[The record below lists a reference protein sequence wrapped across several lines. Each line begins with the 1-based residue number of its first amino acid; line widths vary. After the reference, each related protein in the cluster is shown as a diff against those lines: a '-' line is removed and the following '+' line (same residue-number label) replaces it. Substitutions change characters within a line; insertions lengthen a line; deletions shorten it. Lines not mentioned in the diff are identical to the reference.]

1 VVDYPKHHVPSGTY
15 FVGQSQPLVL
25 QAFLGSCVGVAM
37 YDQEAG
43 TGGLIHLLLPE
54 PTSSESTYHLE
65 KYASTGLP
73 LFLKALSDAGT
84 RPDRL
89 VAHVAGGALVGPLNE
104 QDFSLDIGGRT
115 AELVKRILHAA
126 GTTIEKSET
135 GGFFACSL
143 NLDMVSGQC
152 TIEPAGRGKINDDYK
167 VHRPNAR
174 EIDTAM
180 AGLQPIPQV
189 ALKVMRLIQE
199 DDYRVSEVADEVRKD
214 QVISARTLQ
223 LCNSALH
230 GLKYRIDALDI
241 ALVLLGRDLFLKMVI
256 AASVENFFQQ
266 VHRGYSLCQ
275 GGLFHH
281 AVGTAIIAEKLAE
294 YTQKAAPSLAYTA
307 GLLHDIGKVVLDQYV
322 AAAFPLFYRGLQQE
336 DDSILDAE
344 EKILGVNHAAV
355 GRLLAEKW
363 SFPESLREAIA
374 NHHYPESAEMNAH
387 LVHIVYLADLIM
399 SRFHAGLEMDR
410 LDTRALA
417 SRLDR
422 LGLTLSAFPDLVDRL
437 PHAVFGATPELAML
451 LK

>member
-1 VVDYPKHHVPSGTY
+1 MVDYSKYHVPSGTY
-15 FVGQSQPLVL
+15 FIGRSQPLVL
-25 QAFLGSCVGVAM
+25 QAFLGSCVGVAIF
-37 YDQEAG
+37 DPEAG
-43 TGGLIHLLLPE
+43 AGGLAHLLLPE
-54 PTSSESTYHLE
+54 PTCPESTYHLE

-73 LFLKALSDAGT
+73 LFLKALGDTGT
-84 RPDRL
+84 QPGRV
-89 VAHVAGGALVGPLNE
+89 VAHVAGGALIGPLNE
-104 QDFSLDIGGRT
+104 QDFALDIGGRT

-126 GTTIEKSET
+126 GITIAKSET

-143 NLDMVSGQC
+143 NLDMASGNC
-152 TIEPAGRGKINDDYK
+152 TIEPAGGGKINDDCR
-167 VHRPNAR
+167 VHRPSGR

-180 AGLQPIPQV
+180 ESLQPIPQV

-199 DDYRVSEVADEVRKD
+199 DDYRVNEVADEIRKD

-223 LCNSALH
+223 LCNSAMH
-230 GLKYRIDALDI
+230 GLKYRIEALDI

-256 AASVENFFQQ
+256 AASVENFFHQ

-294 YTQKAAPSLAYTA
+294 YTQKVAPSLAYTA

-336 DDSILDAE
+336 KESILDAE
-344 EKILGVNHAAV
+344 EKVLGVNHAEV

-363 SFPESLREAIA
+363 SFPGSLCETIA
-374 NHHYPESAEMNAH
+374 NHHYPEVTKIDPD

-399 SRFHAGLEMDR
+399 SRFHPGLEMDR
-410 LDTRALA
+410 LDTGTLA
-417 SRLDR
+417 VRLDR
-422 LGLTLSAFPDLVDRL
+422 LGLTLSAFPNLLDRL
-437 PHAVFGATPELAML
+437 PHAVFGAAPELAML